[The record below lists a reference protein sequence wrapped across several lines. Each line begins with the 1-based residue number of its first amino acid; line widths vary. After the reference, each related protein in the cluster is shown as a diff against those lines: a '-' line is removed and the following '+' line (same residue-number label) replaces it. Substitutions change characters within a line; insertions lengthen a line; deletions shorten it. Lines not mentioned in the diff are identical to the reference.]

1 MPVIL
6 LKGNVVDMDVDAV
19 VNAANTS
26 LTRCQGVCNAIFE
39 AAGAEKLTEVCAKLG
54 RCKPGYAVIT
64 PGFNLKARYII
75 HTAGPEWYSAMK
87 NERFLLDSCY
97 RRSLELA
104 YACGC
109 KSIAFPLI
117 FSGDFHIP
125 RRVALE
131 IAKYSIGRFLHY
143 HPQMKVYMVLY
154 NDRIFQ
160 MAQGVFGD
168 AAVCAP
174 QGGKSKAENGQGA
187 AAGEESRNAPERA
200 GNGETCRE
208 RSGVWNPAERAAGAR
223 AGGIRPQ
230 AGAETAGPGTDSG
243 SQRQNGGPQEPGA
256 GNGGRAER
264 GASHHGRDGR
274 EHTGAFGGLRH
285 PGDVSAGTEG
295 KRDKKKSHSWLR
307 PKRYWE
313 R

>member
-39 AAGAEKLTEVCAKLG
+39 AAGAEKLTEVCEKLG

-125 RRVALE
+125 RKVALE

-154 NDRIFQ
+154 NDKIFQ

-174 QGGKSKAENGQGA
+174 PGGKPKAENGQGA
-187 AAGEESRNAPERA
+187 AAGEESRNAPE
-200 GNGETCRE
+200 
-208 RSGVWNPAERAAGAR
+208 
-223 AGGIRPQ
+223 
-230 AGAETAGPGTDSG
+230 
-243 SQRQNGGPQEPGA
+243 PGA
-256 GNGGRAER
+256 GNGGRAEG
-264 GASHHGRDGR
+264 GASHHGHGKDSR
-274 EHTGAFGGLRH
+274 EHVETFGGPRH
-285 PGDVSAGTEG
+285 PGDAPSAGPEG
-295 KRDKKKSHSWLR
+295 KRDKKKKSHSWLR

>member
-39 AAGAEKLTEVCAKLG
+39 AAGAEKLTEVCTKLG

-104 YACGC
+104 CACGC

-154 NDRIFQ
+154 NDKIFQ

-168 AAVCAP
+168 AAVCAEA
-174 QGGKSKAENGQGA
+174 GGKGGAENGRDAA
-187 AAGEESRNAPERA
+187 AAG
-200 GNGETCRE
+200 
-208 RSGVWNPAERAAGAR
+208 AAGPQTD
-223 AGGIRPQ
+223 GG
-230 AGAETAGPGTDSG
+230 GL
-243 SQRQNGGPQEPGA
+243 RQNGGPQEPGA

-264 GASHHGRDGR
+264 GAFHHGRAR
-274 EHTGAFGGLRH
+274 EHTESFAGSRPL
-285 PGDVSAGTEG
+285 GDTPYAGKDG
-295 KRDKKKSHSWLR
+295 RQNGKKKSRSWLK